1 MIIFKIFTY
10 DDLYYTL
17 IQINQVGIGFITIYI
32 KCIGFYIKLSMY
44 NIYKEVYS
52 ILVIST
58 YTFFLGGWGP
68 IPWRSYPAHAPTV
81 SPLKVI
87 SKSTR
92 EVALPY

>member
-58 YTFFLGGWGP
+58 YTFFWGGVGA
-68 IPWRSYPAHAPTV
+68 YPLEV
-81 SPLKVI
+81 LSSSSPHSFTPEGHI
-87 SKSTR
+87 QID
-92 EVALPY
+92 